1 MSRKELFVRFVVT
14 FAVTFV
20 VAVVATFL
28 WNLLRHGRG
37 IIDWETPLRLAFILA
52 VALPVSAALRGREQR
67 P

>member
-1 MSRKELFVRFVVT
+1 MSRKELFVRFVIT

-20 VAVVATFL
+20 VALMVTLL
-28 WNLLRHGRG
+28 WNLLRHGAG
-37 IIDWETPLRLAFILA
+37 VIDWQISLRLAFILA